1 MLEILILISLTKQ
14 IGAIVEKK
22 GYNSRGYKIAT
33 VALWFGGEFFGAI
46 VGSAFTGGGE
56 SLNCLLYFI
65 ALIGAGIGAGI
76 SFAIAN
82 SLNPMD
88 PSLTLEDRTQPVF
101 TPSPSMGTT
110 PTIML
115 GVLWLLTNTVAN
127 VGWGLV
133 YRLVNPNYEASLST
147 IGALVSGSATGLIAG
162 TLQYAL
168 LALLVFPKRNRLS
181 LALWIPISVVGWIMA
196 MAGFNFLP
204 IRSDTIYFLT
214 YLVSGLEIGV
224 LQWLFLQKYS
234 KVAIWWIAISMLD
247 WVLNWAVYQS
257 PLLYNLPNPV
267 VLNLVVGLVSWIP
280 SSIAISF
287 ILGGT
292 YLRPVE
298 DQ

>member
-1 MLEILILISLTKQ
+1 MLEILVLISLTKR

-22 GYNSRGYKIAT
+22 GYKSRGYKIAT

-46 VGSAFTGGGE
+46 IGSAFTGGDA

-82 SLNPMD
+82 NLTPID
-88 PSLTLEDRTQPVF
+88 PGLTMEDGTQPAF
-101 TPSPSMGTT
+101 APSPSMGTT
-110 PTIML
+110 PTIIL
-115 GVLWLLTNTVAN
+115 SVLWLLSNAVAN
-127 VGWGLV
+127 VGWELT
-133 YRLVNPNYEASLST
+133 YRLVNPNYEASLSI
-147 IGALVSGSATGLIAG
+147 IGALVSGTATGLIAG
-162 TLQYAL
+162 TLQFAL

-181 LALWIPISVVGWIMA
+181 LALWIPISMAGWIIA

-204 IRSDTIYFLT
+204 ISSDIIYFLT

-234 KVAIWWIAISMLD
+234 KVAIWWIAISTLD
-247 WVLNWAVYQS
+247 WIFNWAVYQS
-257 PLLYNLPNPV
+257 PLLYTLPNLV
-267 VLNLVVGLVSWIP
+267 VLNLVIGLISWIP
-280 SSIAISF
+280 SSVAISF